1 MTAKIDF
8 IGNLHNDWLESN
20 IRKGFGP
27 APKNTTLFIARVL
40 EVIEQDPERIKVG
53 SSNPA
58 DFHGYVIR
66 CRILSSEDYGG
77 SKWEF
82 EGPTQNPD
90 AWRPDPCNWT
100 EPTANAHIQSHPLYY
115 PSDTK
120 LKQPEPGDLVKVARN
135 IKEDAEPGVVGQY
148 TGFLVQTPPMDLQK
162 PSARPKRRT
171 PRKPPKKTT
180 ASSSTPPKQYKV
192 KELAGIAEQAAN
204 AINKSQLQ
212 FQHSRAQIAKMG
224 GKKSTSVVT
233 SVVARENRKPSAPR
247 QIVDRRLLAVFD
259 AGMVDTGDVVG
270 SFNFG
275 IPDSWFDSSSPEFE
289 AIADFI
295 SVVSDGYPGMPNTPT
310 RKHLIRKVSKRKT
323 APPPNQFAKNSAYW
337 KTWWFGGTK
346 IRQAAPLNG
355 NYRGLI
361 TTTTHLPEVG
371 KQVRFGFGSF
381 RKEDIPLYFP
391 TFKDSKLGIKY
402 AGAAGIGDPV
412 CEMYALMMFIRVN
425 FGSPTQFASM
435 KAEARKQINSEDSNR
450 HLNDKTK
457 CLRGEGNI
465 PIKIGDYKV
474 DYTIMPKQSPYRC
487 GMFPPYPPSDEI

>member
-20 IRKGFGP
+20 IKKGFGP

-40 EVIEQDPERIKVG
+40 EVIEQDPQRTDRKA
-53 SSNPA
+53 SNPV
-58 DFHGYVIR
+58 DFHRYVVR
-66 CRILSSEDYGG
+66 CRILSSENYGG

-82 EGPTQNPD
+82 EGPTRENPD
-90 AWRPDPCNWT
+90 AWLPDPCNWT
-100 EPTANAHIQSHPLYY
+100 EPTANAHIQRHPLYY

-135 IKEDAEPGVVGQY
+135 IKEDAERHYTGVVGQY

-171 PRKPPKKTT
+171 PRKPRPKTT
-180 ASSSTPPKQYKV
+180 PSSSTPPKQYKG

-204 AINKSQLQ
+204 AINKGRLKSW
-212 FQHSRAQIAKMG
+212 ADIAALG
-224 GKKSTSVVT
+224 GEKQRSVLPRRSPGV
-233 SVVARENRKPSAPR
+233 SMKPR
-247 QIVDRRLLAVFD
+247 QLVDQRLLAVFD

-275 IPDSWFDSSSPEFE
+275 IPDSWFDSSSPEFK

-310 RKHLIRKVSKRKT
+310 RKYLIREVSNRKT
-323 APPPNQFAKNSAYW
+323 APPSGYFGRTPKYW

-355 NYRGLI
+355 EYRALI
-361 TTTTHLPEVG
+361 TKTTHIPKVG
-371 KQVRFGFGSF
+371 KQIRFGFGSF
-381 RKEDIPLYFP
+381 RMEDIPLYFP
-391 TFKDSKLGIKY
+391 TFKDSKLDIKY
-402 AGAAGIGDPV
+402 AGEDGIGDPV

-435 KAEARKQINSEDSNR
+435 KTEARKQINSEDSNR

-457 CLRGEGNI
+457 CLRGKGNI